1 MWVCTHAHTHTLG
14 GYYSLGY
21 FLSRFNFF
29 LRVKKSVVTNNC
41 SLSCFSVSLF
51 SIFINFTGQVAL
63 KGNAAFLLFICC
75 NVLFQVV
82 FHIHRAIAS
91 RHLPMSGIAM
101 VHFDSHP
108 DLLLPLHLQADDVFD
123 KDKLYRFS
131 GVRVWGGGGHLC
143 LYELFCCC
151 IFLWGGY

>member
-1 MWVCTHAHTHTLG
+1 M
-14 GYYSLGY
+14 
-21 FLSRFNFF
+21 
-29 LRVKKSVVTNNC
+29 VTNNC
-41 SLSCFSVSLF
+41 SLSCLFSV
-51 SIFINFTGQVAL
+51 FINFTGQVEL

-82 FHIHRAIAS
+82 THIHRAIAS

-131 GVRVWGGGGHLC
+131 GVGGGGGSLSA
-143 LYELFCCC
+143 
-151 IFLWGGY
+151 